1 MSKYFQDNFSHLT
14 NEGPQKTI
22 NWQADQVQ
30 IPYKDS
36 KTGAEYLVNERKPN
50 GPQGD
55 FRRAPISFSIR
66 PDFESRPDELET
78 RAPEPVVSE
87 ADIELKVR
95 EREQN
100 SVKMS
105 MAMRP
110 TNEPVQFDTWTDRGE
125 YTVDPM
131 GQIRDKP
138 KNVVG
143 HFGTESERPKHLP
156 LVPENEQK
164 TVQRAELGNTQSLT
178 SNYAAPLRSTDA
190 IEKKISTDQK
200 LQSLLSNA
208 FRGLQA
214 LQSKSGEKTQLADRL
229 LGPEATVLAKS
240 IMDAGLLKP
249 WDAPKSKGTSD
260 RPQRP
265 DDIAHAVGS
274 RALQSLIK
282 GPLAHD
288 IQDLPKA
295 ERDDMS
301 KALGRTI
308 LNALVGAPEQRGESG
323 LLADR
328 PSVAELKS
336 SLALSISPSILN
348 GLVHPELLSDR
359 RPKDLASVQRL
370 TGPSQKEI
378 SAVPNRHTVSITEKP
393 EQIKTVESRPLG
405 KFNYGQKK
413 NLFFDD
419 SENSRI
425 EVRDTTR
432 KSVRNENEAFGAR
445 TELGSFSSRSE
456 VSFNRQLN

>member
-1 MSKYFQDNFSHLT
+1 MSKYFQDSFSHLT
-14 NEGPQKTI
+14 NEGPQKTT
-22 NWQADQVQ
+22 NWRAEQVQ
-30 IPYKDS
+30 IPYKDT

-55 FRRAPISFSIR
+55 FRRAPVSFSIR

-78 RAPEPVVSE
+78 RVPEPAVSE

-95 EREQN
+95 EREHN

-110 TNEPVQFDTWTDRGE
+110 TNEPVEFDSWTDKGE
-125 YTVDPM
+125 YTVDPK

-143 HFGTESERPKHLP
+143 HFGTQDQRPEHVP
-156 LVPENEQK
+156 LVPEKAQK
-164 TVQRAELGNTQSLT
+164 IVQRPELGNTQSLT
-178 SNYAAPLRSTDA
+178 SNFAAPSRNADA

-200 LQSLLSNA
+200 LQTLLSNA
-208 FRGLQA
+208 FRGLQS
-214 LQSKSGEKTQLADRL
+214 LQSAKGEKTQMADRL

-249 WDAPKSKGTSD
+249 WDAPKSKGSND
-260 RPQRP
+260 RPHRP
-265 DDIAHAVGS
+265 DDVAHAVGS

-308 LNALVGAPEQRGESG
+308 LNALVGAPEQKGEAS

-359 RPKDLASVQRL
+359 RPKDLQSAQRL

-378 SAVPNRHTVSITEKP
+378 SSVPNRHTVRVSEKP
-393 EQIKTVESRPLG
+393 ELIRTIEPRAIG
-405 KFNYGQKK
+405 KQNFGQKK
-413 NLFFDD
+413 NLFFV
-419 SENSRI
+419 I
-425 EVRDTTR
+425 
-432 KSVRNENEAFGAR
+432 
-445 TELGSFSSRSE
+445 
-456 VSFNRQLN
+456 